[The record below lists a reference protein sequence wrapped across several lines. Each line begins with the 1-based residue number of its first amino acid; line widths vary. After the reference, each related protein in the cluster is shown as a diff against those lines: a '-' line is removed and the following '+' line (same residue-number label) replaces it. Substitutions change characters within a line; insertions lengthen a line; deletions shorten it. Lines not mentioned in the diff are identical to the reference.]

1 VNILLFSPQ
10 ERIAG
15 SARVRVSGTRARHLH
30 DVFGAT
36 PGKRLRAGEIGGDIG
51 EATLESVDSSS
62 VTLHFHAQHAA
73 PAKHPLTVVL
83 ALPRPKMLRRML
95 RTVAE
100 TGVRELHLVN
110 AQRVEKSYW
119 QSALLDT
126 ATLERYLLAGL
137 EQSIDSVLPVLQV
150 HRGFRAFAE
159 DHLPVLSQGRRALLA
174 QPGADHP
181 CPADG
186 DTETLLM
193 IGPEGGF
200 IDYEV
205 TLARRAGLHPVTLGS
220 RILRAETALTAVLGR
235 FLAGPARPPARPG
248 S

>member
-1 VNILLFSPQ
+1 MNILLFSPQ

-15 SARVRVSGTRARHLH
+15 SARVRVSGARARHLRN
-30 DVFGAT
+30 VFGAT

-62 VTLHFHAQHAA
+62 VTLNFRAQHAP
-73 PAKHPLTVVL
+73 PAKRPLTVVL

-95 RTVAE
+95 RTIAE

-119 QSALLDT
+119 QSGLLDA
-126 ATLERYLLAGL
+126 ATLEQSLLAGL

-150 HRGFRAFAE
+150 HRGFRPFAE
-159 DHLPVLSQGRRALLA
+159 DHLPALSQGRRALLA
-174 QPGADHP
+174 HPGADAP
-181 CPADG
+181 CPAD
-186 DTETLLM
+186 DDIETLLM
-193 IGPEGGF
+193 IGPEAGL

-205 TLARRAGLHPVTLGS
+205 ALALRAGLSPVSLGS
-220 RILRAETALTAVLGR
+220 RILRAETALTALLGR
-235 FLAGPARPPARPG
+235 FLAGPCR
-248 S
+248 